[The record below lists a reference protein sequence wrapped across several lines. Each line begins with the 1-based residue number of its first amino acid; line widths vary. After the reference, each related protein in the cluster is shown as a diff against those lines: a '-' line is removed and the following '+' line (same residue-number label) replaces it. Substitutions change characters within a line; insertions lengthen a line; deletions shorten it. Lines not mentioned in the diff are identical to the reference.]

1 MNNNDFHFQLQ
12 FAATCHAVGF
22 QNSHSLFLKFIYVYL
37 TMQSHQPW
45 NLIPPINT
53 ATPLIRSNL
62 CGPMVALLTRFHC
75 AMTHI
80 AFIFSELRSEG
91 GGGGLGRLIP
101 HSRRRPKKSGLN
113 RVRNSGNQRK
123 PSNFHTV
130 LIRYIWGIFYA
141 HSVLHPN
148 GQVLS
153 RTFLASVS
161 LLH

>member
-1 MNNNDFHFQLQ
+1 MSCRWLSKQPFPVFKIHLCLSYY
-12 FAATCHAVGF
+12 AESPAM
-22 QNSHSLFLKFIYVYL
+22 KFD
-37 TMQSHQPW
+37 PPPP
-45 NLIPPINT
+45 PPINT

-75 AMTHI
+75 TMTHI

-91 GGGGLGRLIP
+91 GGGGLGRQIP